1 MSEAAVKTKKKRQGV
16 QTPQMTALLD
26 TISPTALQFHSKSI
40 VFGEM
45 YQAIITVTD
54 YPPRVAAAWLSR
66 VATLP
71 GVVVSIH
78 AQPTDS
84 YALVQQIN
92 VTMGELGGKLQ
103 QGGNPL
109 ALQRTQQQFDDA
121 KLLMKKIDSEQQNVF
136 FLTVVM
142 VISALDQDELLQR
155 KKKVESMLAA
165 AGMRGRIPQFRQEE
179 GFRSA
184 GPFKMLHPDIA
195 ALGARNMPVESM
207 AASYPFVYSGIN
219 DGDGV
224 LLGTD
229 KSGGIVLI
237 DFWTRLESR
246 TNTNMTVMGRPG
258 VGKSTLIKK
267 ILMNEFA
274 RGAKIIILDPEREYK
289 DLCKNLGGDWIDC
302 GGGLKGRINPLQV
315 RIVPVDDEED
325 LEDDKQAGHDSVYSP
340 ELTSQGPLALH
351 FQTLRTFFRLYLKDI
366 TKIQQGLLEVALEEV
381 YKAKGI
387 GWDTDPTTIQNHEW
401 PTMIDLYECLEE
413 KSKLD
418 PSHPDADPQW
428 KTLAMLLRAAAKG
441 ADQALWSGETTI
453 KADSDFV
460 CLDINQLL
468 ESDIEIQRAQF
479 FNILSWAWN
488 KIAED
493 RSQKVILAVDE
504 AYLLVD
510 PEAPQALQFLR
521 NTSKRIRKYE
531 GGLMVITHNMVDFLD
546 PAVRRY
552 GQALIDNPV
561 YKIIMGQGDKDI
573 EALTSLMSL
582 SEKETQTL
590 QEGKRGEA
598 LFVAGNKRIHLKS
611 QVTQFELD
619 MFGRGGGR

>member
-1 MSEAAVKTKKKRQGV
+1 MSEAAVKPKKKRPVV

-26 TISPTALQFHSKSI
+26 TISPTALHFHSKSI

-45 YQAIITVTD
+45 VQAIITVTD

-136 FLTVVM
+136 FITVVM

-155 KKKVESMLAA
+155 KKKIESILAA
-165 AGMRGRIPQFRQEE
+165 AGMRGRIPQYRQEE
-179 GFRSA
+179 GFRSV
-184 GPFKMLHPDIA
+184 GPFKMLDPDIA

-207 AASYPFVYSGIN
+207 AAAYPFVYSGIN

-237 DFWTRLESR
+237 DFWLRAESR

-274 RGAKIIILDPEREYK
+274 RGSKIIILDPESEYK

-315 RIVPVDDEED
+315 RYVPKDRDEDELNDGEAEHD
-325 LEDDKQAGHDSVYSP
+325 LYTP

-351 FQTLRTFFRLYLKDI
+351 FQTLRTFFRLYLKNI
-366 TKIQQGLLEVALEEV
+366 TKIQQGLLEVAMEEV
-381 YKAKGI
+381 YKDKNI
-387 GWDTDPTTIQNHEW
+387 VWDTDPSTIKNNEW
-401 PTMIDLYECLEE
+401 PTMIDLYERLDE

-418 PSHPDADPQW
+418 PSHPDADPNW
-428 KTLAMLLRAAAKG
+428 RELAMLLRAAAKG

-453 KADSDFV
+453 KADSNFI

-493 RSQKVILAVDE
+493 RTQKVILAVDE